1 MNRSLTR
8 FLILLQWVLS
18 IASFAQ
24 LSEIESPEHVFLLLN
39 VKNIG
44 AQDIDAIL
52 TSETVFLN
60 VMEVFELLHIKA
72 RPSVFADSISGFYID
87 ENNSYLIDYPNR
99 SVTLGSKV
107 YPLSPQQFIRI
118 NSRLYLAL
126 EPWERIFGLETEF
139 DFRSLS
145 VDMTPDVDLPLIR
158 QMQRQKL
165 RKNLQYA
172 RTPQVDVHIP
182 RNPSWLD
189 GAFLD
194 WSLANSVYKDKPS
207 DQTLQAAVGAEIAG
221 GDLEL
226 FTYQR
231 SRSPSVSN
239 QQRYRWRYVNNEN
252 PLLRQLYVGKLD
264 IHTRTLIP
272 RPMLGVHVTNSPSRY
287 RHSFAS
293 VKLSDRTQP
302 NWMVELYVNR
312 VLVDFVKADASGYYE
327 MNVPIGYGYTLVTLK
342 FIGPW
347 GEERSLERW
356 IHIPYH
362 FLPAGEWNYALTLAR
377 FMNPKEEP
385 FYKLQTNIG
394 LADWFTVGGGYEFS
408 RMVPGG
414 FAPFIDL
421 SARIKDNII
430 ISANKVDQVM
440 ESVNTSVSL
449 SANTTLL
456 GEFVRYNPAQKAIPT
471 NNLQE
476 LKLSLFMPFN
486 VGDYRST
493 MRLKY
498 QRSMLPGY
506 HINHW
511 EWDIS
516 SYFWGANSHLST
528 FSYQTPGL
536 DQYTVTRLEL
546 FFRTWR
552 QFLLRPF
559 YGYNWPKNQTLLY
572 GISVERQFAHKGYF
586 YLQME
591 KNRQNDALTAQVGIR
606 YEFPYMLAGS
616 GMSQFREQI
625 VNTQFLRGSLG
636 LDSKQKHVTYD
647 HISSVGRAAITLS
660 PFLDINAN
668 NIHDV
673 NEPRVLGMDIE
684 LNGGRIEYCD
694 ADTLIRITG
703 LEPYREYFLKV
714 NTLGLENIA
723 WKPRFTSMSVF
734 TDPNAFKS
742 VPLPVIVQAE
752 IQGNVSIETLDG
764 LKGKGGMTLYCRE
777 LGGDQL
783 YQIKSDPYNGD
794 IYYLGLKPGTFIV
807 YPDPLQ
813 LKSLDLRS
821 KPRYRIVRVRPSV
834 EGEIIKGLNFVL
846 DREPNWD
853 EWLDRLQDEMEAL
866 NREIAEI
873 ETMSNDLF
881 YAHKSDT
888 LFQDLYNQAL
898 SLFMQRRYPEA
909 HTLWQ
914 QILDEIPSHPLWVN
928 CHYWIG
934 ECHHAQNAY
943 RAAIDKFQTVLE
955 LNSTYKTDDALYMLG
970 QCYFRIEQ
978 YKDSALYFKQ
988 LLDKHPTSEYIPNAR
1003 HFLHA
1008 MQKNHQI
1015 W

>member
-1 MNRSLTR
+1 MNRSLMR
-8 FLILLQWVLS
+8 FLILLQLGLS

-24 LSEIESPEHVFLLLN
+24 LSEIETPEHVFLLLN

-44 AQDIDAIL
+44 AEDIDAVL
-52 TSETVFLN
+52 TSKTVFLN
-60 VMEVFELLHIKA
+60 VIEVFELLHIKA
-72 RPSVFADSISGFYID
+72 RSSVFADSIYGFYID
-87 ENNSYLIDYPNR
+87 EKNSYLIDYPNR
-99 SVTLGSKV
+99 SITLGNKIYS
-107 YPLSPQQFIRI
+107 LSPQQFIRI

-126 EPWERIFGLETEF
+126 ESWESIFGLETEF

-145 VDMTPDVDLPLIR
+145 VDMTPDVDLPIIR

-165 RKNLQYA
+165 RENLQYT

-182 RNPSWLD
+182 RNPSWID

-194 WSLANSVYKDKPS
+194 WSLANSVYKDKTS
-207 DQTLQAAVGAEIAG
+207 DQTFQAAFGAEIAG

-264 IHTRTLIP
+264 IQTRTLIP

-287 RHSFAS
+287 RHSFGS
-293 VKLSDRTQP
+293 VRLSDRTQP

-327 MNVPIGYGYTLVTLK
+327 LNVPVGYGYTLVTLK

-362 FLPAGEWNYALTLAR
+362 FLPAGEWNYAITLAR
-377 FMNPKEEP
+377 FINQRDEP
-385 FYKLQTNIG
+385 FYKLQTHVG
-394 LADWFTVGGGYEFS
+394 LANWLTVGGGYEFS

-414 FAPFIDL
+414 QAPFVDF
-421 SARIKDNII
+421 SARIRDHII
-430 ISANKVDQVM
+430 VSANKVDQVM
-440 ESVNTSVSL
+440 ESVNASVSL
-449 SANTTLL
+449 SANTSLV
-456 GEFVRYNPAQKAIPT
+456 GEFVRYDPAQKAVPT

-476 LKLSLFMPFN
+476 LKLSLFLPLNIGTFN
-486 VGDYRST
+486 GS

-498 QRSMLPGY
+498 QRSTLPGY
-506 HINHW
+506 QLDHW
-511 EWDIS
+511 EGDIS
-516 SYFWGANSHLST
+516 FYFLGVNSHLST

-536 DQYTVTRLEL
+536 DQYTVSRLEL
-546 FFRTWR
+546 FFRTWN
-552 QFLLRPF
+552 QFLFRPF
-559 YGYNWPKNQTLLY
+559 YGYNWPKKQTLLY
-572 GISVERQFAHKGYF
+572 GFSVERQFARNGYF

-591 KNRQNDALTAQVGIR
+591 KNRQNDAMTAQLGIR
-606 YEFPYMLAGS
+606 YEFPFMLAGS
-616 GMSQFREQI
+616 GMSQFKKQI

-636 LDSKQKHVTYD
+636 FDSQQKQVTFD
-647 HISSVGRAAITLS
+647 QISSVGRAAITLS
-660 PFLDINAN
+660 PYLDIDAN
-668 NIHDV
+668 NIHDN

-703 LEPYREYFLKV
+703 LEPYREYFIKV

-723 WKPRFTSMSVF
+723 WKPRFTRMSVF
-734 TDPNAFKS
+734 TDPNTFKS

-752 IQGNVSIETLDG
+752 IQGNVSVETLDG

-783 YQIKSDPYNGD
+783 FKINSDPYTGD

-813 LKSLDLRS
+813 LKALGLRS
-821 KPRYRIVRVRPSV
+821 KPRYRMVKVRPSV
-834 EGEIIKGLNFVL
+834 EGDIIKGLDFIL
-846 DREPNWD
+846 DHKPD
-853 EWLDRLQDEMEAL
+853 YHAWLDRLQNEMAVL
-866 NREIAEI
+866 DQNIAEL
-873 ETMSNDLF
+873 ESMDRDL
-881 YAHKSDT
+881 YATESDT

-898 SLFMQRRYPEA
+898 ALFMQRRYNTA
-909 HTLWQ
+909 QVLWQ
-914 QILDEIPSHPLWVN
+914 QILDEFPAHPLWVN

-934 ECHHAQNAY
+934 ECHHARKSY
-943 RAAIDKFQTVLE
+943 LTAIDKFQTVLE
-955 LNSTYKTDDALYMLG
+955 LKSRYKTDDALYMLG
-970 QCYFRIEQ
+970 QCYFRIRK
-978 YKDSALYFKQ
+978 YKDSAAFFRQ
-988 LLDKHPTSEYIPNAR
+988 LVDTQPTSEYIPNAR

-1008 MQKNHQI
+1008 MQKSHQI